1 MIMMMYIYVYINDES
16 MLMNIDAQSIDV
28 YAIEL

>member
-16 MLMNIDAQSIDV
+16 MLTNIDAQSIDV